1 MVSNVNL
8 NDIYIFHAVSELNSI
23 TAASKQLNSSKQTIS
38 RKLAQLEA
46 ALGVTLIARNSRYFQ
61 LTSAGQ
67 AYYQHCCQIIQQIEL
82 ANAQVQAHQTALE
95 GNIKISLPHDCNSK
109 AICNYLM
116 TFMEKHPRIK
126 LDINVCDR
134 NSFALGD
141 GFDLA
146 IRLGELEDSSLVA
159 RRLGTINYGLVAS
172 PCYLK
177 KISPPQ
183 TADDLAR
190 HTYIMVSKSSGNTGR
205 DSPLQQCRQ
214 LVVNEFIL
222 AKQFASQGFG
232 LVHLPLFMC
241 YDELQSGELAT
252 LPLAECRE
260 TKTLS
265 LVFPK
270 DKYMPGYV
278 RRFIDYLVDMCRD
291 RELWLVDHDQYLY
304 QSPTL
309 KQRRTGQG

>member
-1 MVSNVNL
+1 MASNVNL

-46 ALGVTLIARNSRYFQ
+46 ALGVTLITRNSRHFQ

-67 AYYQHCCQIIQQIEL
+67 SYFQNCRQIIQQIEL
-82 ANAQVQAHQTALE
+82 ANAQVQEHQTVME
-95 GNIKISLPHDCNSK
+95 GHIKISLPHDCNSR
-109 AICNYLM
+109 ALCNY
-116 TFMEKHPRIK
+116 FMEFMELHPAIK
-126 LDINVCDR
+126 LDISLCDH

-159 RRLGTINYGLVAS
+159 RRLGEINYGLVAS

-183 TADDLAR
+183 CAEDLQQ
-190 HTYIMVSKSSGNTGR
+190 HTYIMVSKSSANSGR
-205 DSPLQQCRQ
+205 DWPLQQCRQ
-214 LVVNEFIL
+214 LVVNEFML
-222 AKQFASQGFG
+222 AKQFAGQGFG

-241 YDELQSGELAT
+241 WDELQSGELAT

-265 LVFPK
+265 LVYQK

-278 RRFIDYLVDMCRD
+278 RRFIDYLVDTCRD
-291 RELWLVDHDQYLY
+291 RELWLVDHSEYLY
-304 QSPTL
+304 QQPNP
-309 KQRRTGQG
+309 KR